1 MSLDII
7 SYGEASRADRMLKS
21 TKKKLGAD
29 MLENHDSSLAFST
42 LKERVDALTL
52 KVTSRYRLTDELA
65 LQNAIN
71 ILKAHQQ
78 LSLIEE
84 LDYHNGDSMVF
95 DDLTDLSGIDIAT
108 SNLYTHNAVS
118 HSIQL
123 NHNDAVI
130 ETINEVVNPVLNKV
144 IYSIGADADIKV
156 FVSRKR
162 QSGSN
167 VWIELNA
174 HEGIYTFK
182 DSDITENDIRFR
194 FEGIAGSKIHFLG
207 WVIA

>member
-7 SYGEASRADRMLKS
+7 SYGEASRADRMLKN
-21 TKKKLGAD
+21 TKKKLGVD
-29 MLENHDSSLAFST
+29 MLENHDGSLAFNT

-52 KVTSRYRLTDELA
+52 KVTNRYRLTDELA

-95 DDLTDLSGIDIAT
+95 DDLTDLSGIDTVA
-108 SNLYTHNAVS
+108 SDLYTHNVAS
-118 HSIQL
+118 HLIQL
-123 NHNDAVI
+123 SHNDAVI
-130 ETINEVVNPVLNKV
+130 ETINEVANPTLNKV
-144 IYSIGADADIKV
+144 IYSIGADPAVKV

-162 QSGSN
+162 EGGSN
-167 VWIELNA
+167 VWIELGV
-174 HEGIYTFK
+174 HEGVYTFK

-194 FEGIAGSKIHFLG
+194 FEGVVGSKIHFLG